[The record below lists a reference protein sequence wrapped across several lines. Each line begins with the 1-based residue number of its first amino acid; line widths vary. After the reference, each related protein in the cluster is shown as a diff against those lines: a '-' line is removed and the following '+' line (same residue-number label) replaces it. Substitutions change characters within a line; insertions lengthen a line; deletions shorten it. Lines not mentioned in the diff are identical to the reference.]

1 MLQKKARIALCLQTE
16 RRSESHFERGENM
29 TRFNQRI
36 AGKSLSLV
44 IVLALAFP
52 ISVFGAEKKIRSN
65 KATVHIH
72 QSAYKGAMLYVDRD
86 LLVLKERECNELL
99 GFAFPEV
106 ERVTI
111 KKSKASIGM
120 LVGLGIGVG
129 LAALL
134 VGSVKK
140 DQENVFA
147 AILIVPIVVAA
158 AVVTGVIIAA
168 VTSTVGGLIG
178 LLVGKKHFKLGKMSP
193 EKREAA
199 LIKLKK
205 YAVFQVLPDEL
216 RSKVVMVAK

>member
-1 MLQKKARIALCLQTE
+1 
-16 RRSESHFERGENM
+16 M
-29 TRFNQRI
+29 TRFNHRL
-36 AGKSLSLV
+36 ACKGFSLLL
-44 IVLALAFP
+44 VLALAFP
-52 ISVFGAEKKIRSN
+52 VSVFAGEKKIRSN
-65 KATVHIH
+65 KATVHAQ
-72 QSAYKGAMLYVDRD
+72 QSVYKGAMLYVDRD
-86 LLVLKERECNELL
+86 LLVLKERKSDELL
-99 GFAFPEV
+99 GFAFPDV

-147 AILIVPIVVAA
+147 AIFIVPIVLAA
-158 AVVTGVIIAA
+158 AVVTGVVIAA
-168 VTSTVGGLIG
+168 VTSTAGGLIG
-178 LLVGKKHFKLGKMSP
+178 LLVGKKNFKLGGMSP
-193 EKREAA
+193 EKKEAA
-199 LIKLKK
+199 LVKLKK